1 MNVYSIVLYVH
12 IVGALGLFV
21 ALGLEWTALARL
33 RGAATAEEARGALG
47 ALAPTRVIGPLSL
60 AAILVAGLY
69 LTATSV
75 GWQGWNVSSLAAM
88 VVIAALGAAAN
99 ASRMPAL
106 GRSIG
111 PLRGP
116 LDVALRARLRDPLLW
131 SSIQVRVAIALG
143 IVLLM
148 TAKPD
153 VVGAI
158 VTLVAFAV
166 AGAVAAFAT
175 SRPSATSLE
184 PRGLGSAS

>member
-1 MNVYSIVLYVH
+1 MDRARAAPRRGDGGGGTRRARRI
-12 IVGALGLFV
+12 GAD
-21 ALGLEWTALARL
+21 ARD
-33 RGAATAEEARGALG
+33 RSAFARRDPGG
-47 ALAPTRVIGPLSL
+47 RPL
-60 AAILVAGLY
+60 

-88 VVIAALGAAAN
+88 VVIAAVGAAAN

-106 GRSIG
+106 GRSVG

-116 LDVALRARLRDPLLW
+116 LDLALCARLRDPLLW
-131 SSIQVRVAIALG
+131 SSIQVRVPIALR

-148 TAKPD
+148 TAKPH
-153 VVGAI
+153 VYGAI

-175 SRPSATSLE
+175 SPSATSLE

>member
-88 VVIAALGAAAN
+88 VVIAAVGAAGNTSPMHVLRRAV
-99 ASRMPAL
+99 R
-106 GRSIG
+106 

-116 LDVALRARLRDPLLW
+116 LHVALRPRLRDPPLS
-131 SSIQVRVAIALG
+131 SSI
-143 IVLLM
+143 
-148 TAKPD
+148 
-153 VVGAI
+153 
-158 VTLVAFAV
+158 
-166 AGAVAAFAT
+166 
-175 SRPSATSLE
+175 
-184 PRGLGSAS
+184 PRT